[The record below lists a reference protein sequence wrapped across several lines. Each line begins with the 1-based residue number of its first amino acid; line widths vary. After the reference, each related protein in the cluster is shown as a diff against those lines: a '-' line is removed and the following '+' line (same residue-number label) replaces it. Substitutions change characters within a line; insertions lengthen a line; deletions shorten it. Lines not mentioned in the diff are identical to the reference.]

1 VYSPQIHEEI
11 SRQRQADLQREAH
24 RERLAAL
31 AAINGP
37 GKLARLGGV
46 LASVAN
52 RRRRFARRQLAAALF
67 PGFETGKKTVSS
79 SVR

>member
-1 VYSPQIHEEI
+1 MYSPQIHDGI
-11 SRQRQADLQREAH
+11 ARQRQADLRREAH

-31 AAINGP
+31 AATNGP

-52 RRRRFARRQLAAALF
+52 RRRRLARRELAAGSILPIGPSAS
-67 PGFETGKKTVSS
+67 PS
-79 SVR
+79 

>member
-11 SRQRQADLQREAH
+11 ARQRQADMRREAH
-24 RERLAAL
+24 SERLAAI
-31 AAINGP
+31 AATNGP

-52 RRRRFARRQLAAALF
+52 RRRRVARLRARNWLVSAA
-67 PGFETGKKTVSS
+67 PT
-79 SVR
+79 SVRPAADA

>member
-11 SRQRQADLQREAH
+11 ARHRQAEMRRDAH

-31 AAINGP
+31 AAANGP

-46 LASVAN
+46 LASVADG
-52 RRRRFARRQLAAALF
+52 RRRIARRELAV
-67 PGFETGKKTVSS
+67 GSISS
-79 SVR
+79 ARTAVRPTAG